1 MNSLKIAAAFRLL
14 AEAYETPAETADL
27 PPAQPAA
34 EKPKRGRGR
43 PVVGEETAPAAA
55 QTQTAASPAIST
67 PVLEAS
73 AQDTAPEND
82 PFTSTPEPSVPTVT
96 LEQLSAK
103 ARELSK
109 LTSQEK
115 AVGIMKS
122 ATGAASFGALKP
134 EQYGLAYQAFEA
146 SISFASSAKEE
157 VPDPFAAPA
166 TTAQSATASATAEAA
181 PSLADVK
188 DAVVKAQ
195 KRTGT
200 DVVQKVVAKHG
211 GVAGSPPQV
220 SLKALPVSKYAQVLA
235 EIAALP
241 STK

>member
-1 MNSLKIAAAFRLL
+1 MYLEEKIDRILELL
-14 AEAYETPAETADL
+14 ESSTPAGV
-27 PPAQPAA
+27 
-34 EKPKRGRGR
+34 KPERKPRGR
-43 PVVGEETAPAAA
+43 PVKGEETAPVAAPA
-55 QTQTAASPAIST
+55 QTAASPATST
-67 PVLEAS
+67 PVPEAS

-82 PFTSTPEPSVPTVT
+82 PFTSTPEPSVPVVT
-96 LEQLSAK
+96 LDQLSAK

-115 AVGIMKS
+115 AVGVMKS
-122 ATGAASFGALKP
+122 ATGASSFGALKP

-146 SISFASSAKEE
+146 SIAFASSAKEE

>member
-1 MNSLKIAAAFRLL
+1 MYLEEKIDRILELL
-14 AEAYETPAETADL
+14 ESSTPAGV
-27 PPAQPAA
+27 
-34 EKPKRGRGR
+34 KPERKPRGR
-43 PVVGEETAPAAA
+43 PVKGEETAPVAAPA
-55 QTQTAASPAIST
+55 QTAASPATST
-67 PVLEAS
+67 PVPEAS

-146 SISFASSAKEE
+146 SIAENTKQGEPA
-157 VPDPFAAPA
+157 DPFAAPA
-166 TTAQSATASATAEAA
+166 ATAPSEPASSPATSA

-188 DAVVKAQ
+188 AAVMAAQ

-200 DVVQKVVAKHG
+200 DVVQKVVVKHG

-220 SLKALPVSKYAQVLA
+220 SLKALAVSKYAQVIA

>member
-1 MNSLKIAAAFRLL
+1 MFIEEKIDRILALLEGGASAAEPVKKPRGR
-14 AEAYETPAETADL
+14 PAKGEESAA
-27 PPAQPAA
+27 AQPAA
-34 EKPKRGRGR
+34 SALAVSTPT
-43 PVVGEETAPAAA
+43 PATAPAALSVGSDTDPFA
-55 QTQTAASPAIST
+55 ST
-67 PVLEAS
+67 PE
-73 AQDTAPEND
+73 
-82 PFTSTPEPSVPTVT
+82 EPSVPTVT

-146 SISFASSAKEE
+146 SIAFESSKAST
-157 VPDPFAAPA
+157 PDDPFAAPA

-181 PSLADVK
+181 PSLADMK

-235 EIAALP
+235 EIAAFP

>member
-1 MNSLKIAAAFRLL
+1 MFIEEKIDRILALL
-14 AEAYETPAETADL
+14 EGGAS
-27 PPAQPAA
+27 AA
-34 EKPKRGRGR
+34 EPVKKPRGR
-43 PVVGEETAPAAA
+43 PAKGEEIAPAAA
-55 QTQTAASPAIST
+55 QTQTAASPATST
-67 PVLEAS
+67 PVPEAS

-82 PFTSTPEPSVPTVT
+82 PFASTPEEPSVPTVT
-96 LEQLSAK
+96 LDQLSAK

-115 AVGIMKS
+115 AVGVMKS

-146 SISFASSAKEE
+146 SIAFESSKAAT
-157 VPDPFAAPA
+157 PDDPFAAPA

-181 PSLADVK
+181 LSLDDVK
-188 DAVVKAQ
+188 TAVMAAQ

-200 DVVQKVVAKHG
+200 DVVQKVVVKHG
-211 GVAGSPPQV
+211 GVAGSPRQA
-220 SLKALPVSKYAQVLA
+220 SLKALAVSKYAQVIA

>member
-1 MNSLKIAAAFRLL
+1 MYLEEKIDRILELL
-14 AEAYETPAETADL
+14 ESSTPAGV
-27 PPAQPAA
+27 
-34 EKPKRGRGR
+34 KPERKPRGR
-43 PVVGEETAPAAA
+43 PAKGEEIAPAAA
-55 QTQTAASPAIST
+55 PAQTAASPATST
-67 PVLEAS
+67 PVPEAS

-82 PFTSTPEPSVPTVT
+82 PFASTPEQPSVPTVT

-115 AVGIMKS
+115 AVGVMKS
-122 ATGAASFGALKP
+122 ATGASSFGALKP

-157 VPDPFAAPA
+157 VSDPFAAPV
-166 TTAQSATASATAEAA
+166 TTAPSASTSAPAESA

-188 DAVVKAQ
+188 AAVMAAQ

-200 DVVQKVVAKHG
+200 DVVQKVVVKHG

-220 SLKALPVSKYAQVLA
+220 SLKALAVPKYAQVIA

>member
-1 MNSLKIAAAFRLL
+1 MYLEEKIDRILELL
-14 AEAYETPAETADL
+14 ESSTPAGV
-27 PPAQPAA
+27 
-34 EKPKRGRGR
+34 KPERKPRGR
-43 PVVGEETAPAAA
+43 PAKGEETAPAAA

-82 PFTSTPEPSVPTVT
+82 PIASTPEQPSVPTVT

-146 SISFASSAKEE
+146 SIAFESSKAAT
-157 VPDPFAAPA
+157 PDDPFAAPA